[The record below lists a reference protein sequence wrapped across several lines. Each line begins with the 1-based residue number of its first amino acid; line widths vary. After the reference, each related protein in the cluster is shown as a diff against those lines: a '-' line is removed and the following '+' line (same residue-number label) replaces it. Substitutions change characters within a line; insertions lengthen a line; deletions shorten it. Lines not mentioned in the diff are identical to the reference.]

1 MQTNKFRLII
11 AVSLLL
17 YIPCL
22 QAQEAIPASGG
33 SVSGSTGSFS
43 YSIGQVVYT
52 TVTGIN
58 GIVPLGVQQPYTFP
72 IVPGADNLKAPPL
85 LCSVYPNPVTNILT
99 LRIENIVDFSPA
111 SLSFQLYD
119 IEGRLIEKNKI
130 TSYETNISMMNL
142 AKTVYRLVVIYNNQI
157 KAFNIIK
164 N

>member
-11 AVSLLL
+11 AVSFMLCIQ
-17 YIPCL
+17 YL

-33 SVSGSTGSFS
+33 SVSGNTGSFS

-58 GIVPLGVQQPYTFP
+58 GIVPFGVQQPYT
-72 IVPGADNLKAPPL
+72 ISMVPGADNLKVPTL

-99 LRIENIVDFSPA
+99 LRIENMIDFSP
-111 SLSFQLYD
+111 STLSFQLYD
-119 IEGRLIEKNKI
+119 MEGRLIEKRKI
-130 TSYETNISMMNL
+130 TSHETNISMMNL
-142 AKTVYRLVVIYNNQI
+142 VKTVYQLVVIYNNQK